1 MSENL
6 ESKHKVDA
14 LKSKILSS
22 ELKVFNGY
30 VVFNKYVENIF
41 YITFLHGLQMIK
53 LVIISYNI
61 THSF

>member
-6 ESKHKVDA
+6 ESKHKVEA

-30 VVFNKYVENIF
+30 VFNKFFENIYLNSIF
-41 YITFLHGLQMIK
+41 SLNLTTNIA
-53 LVIISYNI
+53 SYNL
-61 THSF
+61 